1 MTISSKRTV
10 VATWIVLLLG
20 GGILA
25 QEGPPPAIV
34 ETSTVTSERITE
46 SVELAGTVRAVL
58 DSLVASEVDGRVA
71 DRRVENGDR
80 VSKGQALI
88 GLDSA
93 RLDKSLAFARAEED
107 EVAAL
112 LELAERQEKRAREL
126 YEDEVV
132 SIHDLD
138 QAVSNRQSLEG
149 RLEGIRVRIASI
161 EDDIARTR
169 IRAPFSGVVTEIH
182 TEVGEWISQ
191 GDPVVRLSSLS
202 TLEIELDVPER
213 YFPLL
218 TRGDAATATIEAM
231 PGVTLEGEV
240 FALVPRADSDARTF
254 PVIIRAPN
262 PGGAVGG
269 GMLARV
275 SLSLASGSNVL
286 LVPKDA
292 IVRQAQRQMVFIVD
306 GGTVRAVSVRT
317 GRSTGSRVEV
327 SGELDAGDEVVIRGN
342 ERLAPGQSVHVET
355 KTARSGA
362 SAGN

>member
-1 MTISSKRTV
+1 MTVSLKR
-10 VATWIVLLLG
+10 IVLVASIIPVLAG
-20 GGILA
+20 SVSA
-25 QEGPPPAIV
+25 QEGPPPAII

-46 SVELAGTVRAVL
+46 SVELAGTVRAIL

-71 DRRVENGDR
+71 DRRVDNGDR

-88 GLDSA
+88 RLDSA
-93 RLDKSLAFARAEED
+93 RVDKSLAFARAEKD

-112 LELAERQEKRAREL
+112 LELAERQERRAREL

-138 QAVSNRQSLEG
+138 EAVSNRQSLEG
-149 RLEGIRVRIASI
+149 RLRGIEVRIASI
-161 EDDIARTR
+161 EDDIARTQ

-191 GDPVVRLSSLS
+191 GDPVVRLSNLNK
-202 TLEIELDVPER
+202 LEIQLAVPER

-218 TRGDAATATIEAM
+218 TRGDAATATIEAI
-231 PGVTLEGEV
+231 PGVTLDGKI

-254 PVIIRAPN
+254 PVIVRAPN
-262 PGGAVGG
+262 PGGVVGA

-275 SLSLASGSNVL
+275 SLSLASGPDVL

-292 IVRQAQRQMVFIVD
+292 IVRQAQRQMVFIVEGD
-306 GGTVRAVSVRT
+306 AVRAVSVRT
-317 GRSTGSRVEV
+317 GRATGSRVEV
-327 SGELDAGDEVVIRGN
+327 MGELAAGDEVVIRGN
-342 ERLAPGQSVHVET
+342 ERLAPGQKVRTET

-362 SAGN
+362 NAGN